1 MKNTAS
7 TFIQYLD
14 NNKTPGHQKVIGFTI
29 ESGIAK
35 IQFKVFPSIMEWMAI
50 CKVWSD
56 VFEQN
61 ISQLHIEKV

>member
-1 MKNTAS
+1 MKNTAL

-14 NNKTPGHQKVIGFTI
+14 NNKIAGHQKVTGFAI
-29 ESGIAK
+29 ESGFAK
-35 IQFKVFPSIMEWMAI
+35 IQFKVFHSIMEWMAI

-56 VFEQN
+56 IFEQN

>member
-14 NNKTPGHQKVIGFTI
+14 NNKIQGHQKIVGFTI
-29 ESGIAK
+29 ESGFTK

-56 VFEQN
+56 IFEQN
-61 ISQLHIEKV
+61 ISQLHIEKL